1 MQPLV
6 LVAVAGLHAAAVGA
20 LLLPAGVVVGAL
32 LSLRA
37 AQDGAWRGGEGEDG
51 TEEDFGR

>member
-6 LVAVAGLHAAAVGA
+6 LVAVAWLHAAAVGA